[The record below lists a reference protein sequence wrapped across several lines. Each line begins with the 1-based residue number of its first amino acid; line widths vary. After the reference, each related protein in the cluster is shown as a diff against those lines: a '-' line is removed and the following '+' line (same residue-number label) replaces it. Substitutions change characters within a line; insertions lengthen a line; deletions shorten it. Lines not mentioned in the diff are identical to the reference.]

1 MRHVRILLALLVLS
15 FSVSA
20 QSIVKRTVVEGEG
33 TPFVMLPGGTVD
45 ISALS
50 LVSRGM
56 ENLYKVIRMENLN
69 VQYASKGQTL
79 PKDYSVQMESESLQ
93 ATLDSLKVTEP
104 IILLG
109 HSYGGL
115 IALDYALKH
124 PEKVTALILLEPPV
138 FGITDSRYETPAG
151 MKNMLALTKELT
163 PDAEITE
170 DMVARFRCELMDCQ
184 TTPVRELPQWL
195 IWLNQKDRLRGLSAI
210 ADFRLDLKKVHQ
222 FKQPVLILTGTE
234 SVSYHKRINA
244 LLTAEFS
251 NAMAESIDSDHA
263 IPSKAPSELVK
274 SLKAFLK
281 RELDVPQEIG
291 RAGNTRWSY
300 SMNR

>member
-1 MRHVRILLALLVLS
+1 MRHVKILLALLV
-15 FSVSA
+15 FCYGVSA
-20 QSIVKRTVVEGEG
+20 QDIIKRTIVEGEG
-33 TPFVMLPGGTVD
+33 TPLVMLPGGTVD

-69 VQYASKGQTL
+69 VQYACKGQTL
-79 PKDYSVQMESESLQ
+79 PKDYSVQMESESVK
-93 ATLDSLKVTEP
+93 ATLDSLQVAGP
-104 IILLG
+104 IILMG

-124 PEKVTALILLEPPV
+124 PENVTALILLEPPV
-138 FGITDSRYETPAG
+138 FGMAEARHESPAG

-170 DMVARFRCELMDCQ
+170 DMVARFRCELLDCDA
-184 TTPVRELPQWL
+184 TPIRDLPQWL
-195 IWLNQKDRLRGLSAI
+195 IWLNQKDRMRGLSAVGEYK
-210 ADFRLDLKKVHQ
+210 LDLKKVHQ
-222 FKQPVLILTGTE
+222 FRAPVLILTGTE
-234 SVSYHKRINA
+234 SVPFHKRINA

-263 IPSKAPSELVK
+263 IPSKAPQELVK
-274 SLKAFLK
+274 CLRNFLK
-281 RELDVPQEIG
+281 REIATEDSAEDGIG
-291 RAGNTRWSY
+291 GE
-300 SMNR
+300 